1 MQMTKLKARMICAA
15 AGFALWAPGSAAIAK
30 AQQPQAHQVIPLYQ
44 GAAPGTEGW
53 TQKETAIDLEGKR
66 FNPPNPDTLIVNVTT
81 PTLTVFRPAAGKAN
95 GAAVIVAPGGGF
107 RVLSFKN
114 EGLRVAQWLADR
126 GITAFVLKYR
136 LNPMPTTAGGI
147 MQGMDEMMRAAAARP
162 GAAAPTGAG
171 APPPGLTMGPI
182 ENGAISDGQQA
193 IKYVRSHAA
202 QYGVNPAKIGIIG
215 FSAGGAVSSG
225 ATIRAAAA
233 DKPNFV
239 GIIYAFAPDELSP
252 GLPPAFMAGAADD
265 PLAARIPALFTNWL
279 ATGAKA
285 ELHIYAKGQHGF
297 GTARQ
302 NLPVD
307 GWLGVFHAW
316 LGQQGFIP
324 STYAH

>member
-1 MQMTKLKARMICAA
+1 MKLPRMVLVCTAALLALASPGAA
-15 AGFALWAPGSAAIAK
+15 ALAK
-30 AQQPQAHQVIPLYQ
+30 AAPERPVVPLYQ
-44 GAAPGTEGW
+44 GTAPGTEGW
-53 TQKETAIDLEGKR
+53 TQKEVAIDLEDPR
-66 FNPPNPDTLIVNVTT
+66 FTPPNPDTLVVNVTS

-136 LNPMPTTAGGI
+136 LNPMPSTKEEIMAGMG
-147 MQGMDEMMRAAAARP
+147 QMMRAAAART
-162 GAAAPTGAG
+162 GANAAPG
-171 APPPGLTMGPI
+171 APPPGPVMGVV
-182 ENGAISDGQQA
+182 ENGAIADGQEA
-193 IKYVRSHAA
+193 IRHVRARASE
-202 QYGVNPAKIGIIG
+202 YGIDPAKIGIMG
-215 FSAGGAVSSG
+215 FSAGGAVASG

-239 GIIYAFAPDELSP
+239 GIIYAFAPDALTP

-265 PLAARIPALFTNWL
+265 PLAARMPQMFTNWL
-279 ATGAKA
+279 ASGAKA

-307 GWLGVFHAW
+307 GWLDVFHAW
-316 LGQQGFIP
+316 MGQQGFVP
-324 STYAH
+324 PAKAR

>member
-1 MQMTKLKARMICAA
+1 MKTWQTRALCAA
-15 AGFALWAPGSAAIAK
+15 VGLSLAAPGSPALAK
-30 AQQPQAHQVIPLYQ
+30 ATHAQAHPVVRLYQ
-44 GAAPGTEGW
+44 GVAPGTEGW
-53 TQKETAIDLEGKR
+53 TQKEAAVDLQDKR
-66 FNPPNPDTLIVNVTT
+66 FNPPNPDTLVVNVTT

-95 GAAVIVAPGGGF
+95 GAAVIIAPGGGF
-107 RVLSFKN
+107 RVLSFRN

-136 LNPMPTTAGGI
+136 LNPMPSSADGI
-147 MQGMDEMMRAAAARP
+147 MKGMDQMMRAAAARP
-162 GAAAPTGAG
+162 AAPAGAG
-171 APPPGLTMGPI
+171 TPPPGLTMGPI

-193 IKYVRSHAA
+193 IKYVRKHATE
-202 QYGVNPAKIGIIG
+202 YGVDSARIGIIG

-239 GIIYAFAPDELSP
+239 GIIYAFAPDELTS
-252 GLPPAFMAGAADD
+252 GLPPAFLAGAADD
-265 PLAARIPALFTNWL
+265 PLVARMPQLFSGWL
-279 ATGAKA
+279 ASGAKA

-307 GWLGVFHAW
+307 GWLDAFYAW
-316 LGQQGFIP
+316 LGQQGFVP
-324 STYAH
+324 SHYAR

>member
-1 MQMTKLKARMICAA
+1 MR
-15 AGFALWAPGSAAIAK
+15 APHMRIFCAAIAFALGAPIPAAL
-30 AQQPQAHQVIPLYQ
+30 AQTHPVVPLYQ
-44 GAAPGTEGW
+44 GTAPGTEGW
-53 TQKETAIDLEGKR
+53 TQKETAIDLEDKR
-66 FNPPNPDTLIVNVTT
+66 FNPPNPDTLVVNVTA
-81 PTLTVFRPAAGKAN
+81 PTLTVFRPAKGKAN

-126 GITAFVLKYR
+126 GHHRVRAQIPPEPDARRRRGVMK
-136 LNPMPTTAGGI
+136 
-147 MQGMDEMMRAAAARP
+147 GMDQMMRAAAARP
-162 GAAAPTGAG
+162 PVAAAAGSG

-182 ENGAISDGQQA
+182 ENGAISDGQEA
-193 IKYVRSHAA
+193 VKYVRSHAA
-202 QYGVNPAKIGIIG
+202 EYGVDPAKIGIIG

-239 GIIYAFAPDELSP
+239 GIVYAFAPGELP
-252 GLPPAFMAGAADD
+252 AGLPPAFMAGAADD
-265 PLAARIPALFTNWL
+265 PLAARMPLLFSNWL
-279 ATGAKA
+279 ASGAKA

-297 GTARQ
+297 GTAKQ

-307 GWLGVFHAW
+307 GWLDVFHAW
-316 LGQQGFIP
+316 MGQQGFVP